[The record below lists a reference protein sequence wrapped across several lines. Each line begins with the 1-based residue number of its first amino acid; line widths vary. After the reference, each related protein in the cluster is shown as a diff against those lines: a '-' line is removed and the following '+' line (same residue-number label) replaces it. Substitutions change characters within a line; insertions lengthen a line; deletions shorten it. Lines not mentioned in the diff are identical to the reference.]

1 MWTKKRELERNV
13 FLERREYVTVMNART
28 MQIAFNFVETH
39 YPYYAIFGR
48 ENINAIEQII
58 SQTLLSEDGS
68 HRQ

>member
-1 MWTKKRELERNV
+1 
-13 FLERREYVTVMNART
+13 